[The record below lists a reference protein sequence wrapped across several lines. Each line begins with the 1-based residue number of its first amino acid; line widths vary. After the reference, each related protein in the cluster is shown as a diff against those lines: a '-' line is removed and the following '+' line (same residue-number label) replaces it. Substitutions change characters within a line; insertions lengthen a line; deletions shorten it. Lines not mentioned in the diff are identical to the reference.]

1 MAESKLGP
9 LEHVNHIIRE
19 NRVGEYSTPNLA
31 LGMRPIEFSRGAS
44 RWSWESQAHG
54 ALNPFGTIQGGYL
67 AVFVDEMLST
77 AIGSVLESGEWAVTA
92 EVKISYLR
100 AIRPG
105 ALTGTARVIRRTRS
119 LAFMEA
125 SIAAADGELS
135 VTATS
140 TWAVSRI

>member
-9 LEHVNHIIRE
+9 LEHVNRIIRE
-19 NRVGEYSTPNLA
+19 NRVGEYSTPNLT
-31 LGMRPIEFSRGAS
+31 GMRPIEFSRGAS
-44 RWSWESQAHG
+44 RWLWESQAPA

-67 AVFVDEMLST
+67 SVFIDEMLST

-100 AIRPG
+100 ALRPG
-105 ALTGTARVIRRTRS
+105 RLTGAARVIRRTRS

-125 SIAAADGELS
+125 SVAAPDGEIS
-135 VTATS
+135 VAATS
-140 TWAVSRI
+140 TWALSRL